1 MNKRVIILTA
11 ILILALFFI
20 SGCESLKKPIGA
32 QVEQE
37 EPVTDAPKY
46 SSCSVFCDDGSDC
59 SIVCTGSQA
68 YCTCNSAVTPNAECL
83 CKNVR

>member
-46 SSCSVFCDDGSDC
+46 STCSIACNDGSSCSIGCIGSY
-59 SIVCTGSQA
+59 A
-68 YCTCNSAVTPNAECL
+68 YCSCFPTFDPNAD
-83 CKNVR
+83 